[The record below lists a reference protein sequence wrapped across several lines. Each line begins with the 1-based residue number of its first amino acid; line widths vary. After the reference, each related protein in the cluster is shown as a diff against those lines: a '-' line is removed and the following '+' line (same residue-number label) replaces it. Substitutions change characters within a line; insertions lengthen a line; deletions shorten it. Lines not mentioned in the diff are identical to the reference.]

1 MRKIVNNIKILGIMA
16 GEFIA
21 YGFSLVHDFFEKTAE
36 TVKKKIPSVFGIVKK
51 PVIWL
56 SVITISFLYWLYFK
70 QPEYNKVP
78 WSFDMFLTMLYEEQ
92 NTTARIFTQND
103 KDITDS
109 FKEKYRELYEKGN
122 HKAIYDAVADG
133 YIITYS
139 SHKNYYYYAYLSP
152 RS

>member
-1 MRKIVNNIKILGIMA
+1 MRKIVNNIRIIAIMT

-21 YGFSLVHDFFEKTAE
+21 YGFSLVQEFF
-36 TVKKKIPSVFGIVKK
+36 KKVVNKLKKRIPSVFRIVKK
-51 PVIWL
+51 PIIWL
-56 SVITISFLYWLYFK
+56 TVITVSFLCWVYLK

-78 WSFDMFLTMLYEEQ
+78 WSFDMFLTTLYEEQ

-109 FKEKYRELYEKGN
+109 FKEKYRELYENGN
-122 HKAIYDAVADG
+122 HRAIYDAVADG
-133 YIITYS
+133 YVITYS
-139 SHKNYYYYAYLSP
+139 SNINYYYYAYLSP

>member
-1 MRKIVNNIKILGIMA
+1 MKKIMNNIKIIGIMLT
-16 GEFIA
+16 EFIA
-21 YGFSLVHDFFEKTAE
+21 YGFSLVHDFFGKTAD

-56 SVITISFLYWLYFK
+56 AVITISFLCWVYFK

-92 NTTARIFTQND
+92 NSSARIFTQND

-109 FKEKYRELYEKGN
+109 FKEKYRKLYEKGN

-152 RS
+152 RV

>member
-56 SVITISFLYWLYFK
+56 AVITISFLYWVYFK

-122 HKAIYDAVADG
+122 HKAIYDAVADD

>member
-1 MRKIVNNIKILGIMA
+1 MRKIVNNIKIIGIML

-21 YGFSLVHDFFEKTAE
+21 YGFSLVQEVF
-36 TVKKKIPSVFGIVKK
+36 KKVVNKFKKRIPSVFSIIKK
-51 PVIWL
+51 PIIWL
-56 SVITISFLYWLYFK
+56 TVITVTFLCWIYFK

-109 FKEKYRELYEKGN
+109 FKEKYRELYKKGN
-122 HKAIYDAVADG
+122 HRAIYDAVADG
-133 YIITYS
+133 YVITYS

>member
-1 MRKIVNNIKILGIMA
+1 MRKIANNIKIITIIL

-21 YGFSLVHDFFEKTAE
+21 YGFSLVYEFFEKAANKF
-36 TVKKKIPSVFGIVKK
+36 KKRIPSIFGIVKK

-56 SVITISFLYWLYFK
+56 TVITVSFLCWVYFK

-78 WSFDMFLTMLYEEQ
+78 WSFDMFLTMLYEEE
-92 NTTARIFTQND
+92 NTSARIFTQND

-109 FKEKYRELYEKGN
+109 FKEKYSDLYKKGN

-133 YIITYS
+133 YIITYG

-152 RS
+152 RA